1 MQQQVKKMKAP
12 TDKVSA
18 AKGSTPKAKA
28 SKAGVGAAVGQWGRA
43 VPTAQERDEMKR
55 QSIIRAAAQCFNRSG
70 FHGTSMDDI
79 AARLGVTKPALYRYV
94 KNKHEVLAACFSAV
108 MEMSFAHLENGEKT
122 GRTGLEKL
130 RITLRGYLEDL
141 LDKLGH
147 PVVLLEEGALLPEQ
161 LRSLIRNRDQMERRY
176 RALVEE
182 GMRDGS
188 IISCDPKLAVFALF
202 GAINWVP
209 KWYREDGEWSAAYVA
224 ESLVN
229 LITRSI
235 AADPGVPQAIP
246 AGKPPA
252 SLPLPTT

>member
-1 MQQQVKKMKAP
+1 M
-12 TDKVSA
+12 
-18 AKGSTPKAKA
+18 GRTPKAKSSNA
-28 SKAGVGAAVGQWGRA
+28 SMRAAVGQWGHA

-108 MEMSFAHLENGEKT
+108 MEMSFIHLENGEKT
-122 GRTGLEKL
+122 GRNGLEKL

-141 LDKLGH
+141 MDKMGH
-147 PVVLLEEGALLPEQ
+147 PVVLLEEGALLPDQ
-161 LRSLIRNRDQMERRY
+161 LRSLIRSRDQMERRY

-182 GMRDGS
+182 GIRDGS
-188 IISCDPKLAVFALF
+188 IIPCDPKLAVFALF

-209 KWYREDGEWSAAYVA
+209 KWYREDGEWSATYVA
-224 ESLVN
+224 EALVN

-235 AADPGVPQAIP
+235 AADPEIPQVTP
-246 AGKPPA
+246 AEKPP
-252 SLPLPTT
+252 SPPFFSTT